1 MSFFLFQYGY
11 PEYGYGDPQVD
22 VGEAL
27 RPAKEGPQPA
37 AGHEGGAHRGARR
50 QPREAGNTARKS
62 PRIGLVFVFLK

>member
-1 MSFFLFQYGY
+1 MALVLFQYGY

-22 VGEAL
+22 VGAAL
-27 RPAKEGPQPA
+27 RPAEEGPQPA

-62 PRIGLVFVFLK
+62 PSGAISLVF